1 MIIGKFQQEDGVYVG
16 SIPTFTASPAVR
28 IVPTELTGIDYT
40 VTIAGVG
47 IDLGVAWKK
56 TSAKGN
62 EYLSVKLD
70 SPFLPAAINCA
81 LVKQN
86 DGYALKWD
94 REKPKAEQAAA

>member
-70 SPFLPAAINCA
+70 SPFLPAAINCQGCSTLLDGLTESA
-81 LVKQN
+81 LQHGGAK
-86 DGYALKWD
+86 
-94 REKPKAEQAAA
+94 